1 MPTLINIP
9 SIDMLEQRNAELESL
24 RTENRISMEAWK
36 AEIKGETKSL
46 FGTLSRN
53 QEYVTNE
60 HDKIRSELKHETE
73 KLMASQRLDLNLEKG
88 RMRDEM
94 HTMEDRLHTAEA
106 KLEKSL
112 AEVKTQLEMAK
123 NDIIRFALGTSLSFV
138 AVGLGILRF
147 LS

>member
-1 MPTLINIP
+1 
-9 SIDMLEQRNAELESL
+9 
-24 RTENRISMEAWK
+24 MEAWK

-94 HTMEDRLHTAEA
+94 HTMEDRLHTAE
-106 KLEKSL
+106 
-112 AEVKTQLEMAK
+112 
-123 NDIIRFALGTSLSFV
+123 DISNVDCRILGREPGVWICNL
-138 AVGLGILRF
+138 
-147 LS
+147 